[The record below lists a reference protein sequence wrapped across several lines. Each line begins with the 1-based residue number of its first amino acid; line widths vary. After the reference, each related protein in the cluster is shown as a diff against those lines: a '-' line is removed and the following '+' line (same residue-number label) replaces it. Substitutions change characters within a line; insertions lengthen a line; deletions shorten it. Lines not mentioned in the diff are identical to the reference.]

1 MQKKFTDPILNLVS
15 FLEKIDFSDGLKN
28 RIKTEEQN
36 EYGKLFSEVN
46 MMLDRLEASH
56 NIMKLAAVAFETQ
69 NGITITDK
77 NQKKFYKLI
86 KLLLILQDIP

>member
-1 MQKKFTDPILNLVS
+1 MN
-15 FLEKIDFSDGLKN
+15 N
-28 RIKTEEQN
+28 
-36 EYGKLFSEVN
+36 GKLFSEVN

-77 NQKKFYKLI
+77 NQK
-86 KLLLILQDIP
+86 ILQVNKAFTDITGYTLEDVIGKTPKILQSGLHDKDFYEQMKTF

>member
-1 MQKKFTDPILNLVS
+1 
-15 FLEKIDFSDGLKN
+15 
-28 RIKTEEQN
+28 
-36 EYGKLFSEVN
+36 

-77 NQKKFYKLI
+77 NQKNFTS
-86 KLLLILQDIP
+86 